1 MKYKDYEKFGL
12 VRFFLVLFII
22 FFLGLLVFF
31 VTGTSVKKYS
41 LASGVVTSSSQV
53 MIVVDSK
60 VLSWLY
66 RNRFVM
72 IEGNKKE
79 FSIDRVNKNILKQKK
94 KNYHQVFLKINLSK
108 EYQMNDAIEIAF
120 SPKTI
125 SFWTIFLK
133 AWEGG

>member
-22 FFLGLLVFF
+22 FFLGLLVFL
-31 VTGTSVKKYS
+31 VTGTSIKKYS
-41 LASGVVTSSSQV
+41 LASGVVTSSNQV

-72 IEGNKKE
+72 IDGKKKE
-79 FSIDRVNKNILKQKK
+79 FSIDRVNKNILKQKQ
-94 KNYHQVFLKINLSK
+94 KNYHQVFLKINFSK

-120 SPKTI
+120 APKAI

>member
-12 VRFFLVLFII
+12 VRFFLVLFLI
-22 FFLGLLVFF
+22 FFLGILVFL

-41 LASGVVTSSSQV
+41 LVSGVVASSNQI
-53 MIVVDSK
+53 MLVVDSK

-72 IEGNKKE
+72 IDGKKKE
-79 FSIDRVNKNILKQKK
+79 FSIDRVNKDILKQKK
-94 KNYHQVFLKINLSK
+94 KNYHQVFLKISLSK
-108 EYQMNDAIEIAF
+108 EYQMNDAVEISF
-120 SPKTI
+120 SPQAI

>member
-12 VRFFLVLFII
+12 VRFFLVLFLI
-22 FFLGLLVFF
+22 FFLGILVFL

-41 LASGVVTSSSQV
+41 LASGVVASSNQI
-53 MIVVDSK
+53 MLVVDSK

-72 IEGNKKE
+72 IDGKKKE
-79 FSIDRVNKNILKQKK
+79 FSIDRVNKDILKQKK

-108 EYQMNDAIEIAF
+108 EYQMNDAVEISF
-120 SPKTI
+120 SPQAI

>member
-12 VRFFLVLFII
+12 VRFFLVLFLI
-22 FFLGLLVFF
+22 FFLGILVFL

-41 LASGVVTSSSQV
+41 LVSGVVASSNQI
-53 MIVVDSK
+53 MLVVDSK

-72 IEGNKKE
+72 IDGKKKE
-79 FSIDRVNKNILKQKK
+79 FSIDRVNKDILKQKK

-108 EYQMNDAIEIAF
+108 EYQMNDAVEISF
-120 SPKTI
+120 SPQAI

>member
-22 FFLGLLVFF
+22 FFLGLLVFL

-79 FSIDRVNKNILKQKK
+79 FSIDRVNKNILKQKQ

-108 EYQMNDAIEIAF
+108 EYQMNDAIEISF
-120 SPKTI
+120 SPKDI

>member
-22 FFLGLLVFF
+22 FFLGLLVFL
-31 VTGTSVKKYS
+31 VTGTSVKEYS

-53 MIVVDSK
+53 MLVVDSK

-72 IEGNKKE
+72 IDGKKKE

-94 KNYHQVFLKINLSK
+94 KNYHQVFLKINFSK

-120 SPKTI
+120 SPKAI

>member
-12 VRFFLVLFII
+12 VRFFLVLFLI
-22 FFLGLLVFF
+22 FFLGILVFL
-31 VTGTSVKKYS
+31 VTGNSVKKYS
-41 LASGVVTSSSQV
+41 LASGVVASSNQI
-53 MIVVDSK
+53 MLVVDSK

-72 IEGNKKE
+72 IDGKKKE

-108 EYQMNDAIEIAF
+108 EYQMNDAVEISF
-120 SPKTI
+120 SPQAI

>member
-12 VRFFLVLFII
+12 VRFFLVLFLI
-22 FFLGLLVFF
+22 FFLGILVFL
-31 VTGTSVKKYS
+31 VTGTSVRRYS
-41 LASGVVTSSSQV
+41 LASGVVASSNQI
-53 MIVVDSK
+53 MLVVDSK

-72 IEGNKKE
+72 IDGKKKE

-108 EYQMNDAIEIAF
+108 EYQMNDAVEISF
-120 SPKTI
+120 SPQAI

>member
-12 VRFFLVLFII
+12 VHFFLVLFLI
-22 FFLGLLVFF
+22 FFLGILVFL

-41 LASGVVTSSSQV
+41 LASGVVASSNQI
-53 MIVVDSK
+53 MLVVDSK

-72 IEGNKKE
+72 IDGKKKE

-108 EYQMNDAIEIAF
+108 EYQMNDAVEISF
-120 SPKTI
+120 SPQAI

>member
-22 FFLGLLVFF
+22 FFLGLLVFL
-31 VTGTSVKKYS
+31 VTGTSVKEYS

-53 MIVVDSK
+53 MVVDSK

-72 IEGNKKE
+72 IDGKKKE

-94 KNYHQVFLKINLSK
+94 KNYHQVFLKINFSK

-120 SPKTI
+120 SPKAI

>member
-22 FFLGLLVFF
+22 FFLGLLVFL

-79 FSIDRVNKNILKQKK
+79 FSIDRVNKNILKQKQ

-108 EYQMNDAIEIAF
+108 EYQMNDAIEISF